1 MSRAKTAS
9 VIRDLTS
16 PRNRGILLDVV
27 VFVLNLVL
35 TRMLTGYFVELI
47 RRADVDPLA
56 EFSLGLF
63 FGGMFVLP
71 AAGAVLKRW
80 HYHQR
85 RHFRG
90 GRGGKSEGGSPALG
104 SDPMGSCLFNPIFYL
119 SLSLCIS
126 AAAGTLLFDQ
136 VFGKDFVNHGGI
148 FVSLVFGSLTLS
160 VVQTILVYRFFSPP
174 KKAPRRAFLRDP
186 RSELFGD
193 VCLYVNML
201 LFQVIWNAATFV
213 PFGRVASFTEFAGR
227 LFFLCFTALL
237 IYFPP
242 RIFYLADDIHRRTA
256 RLTILLANSPVI
268 IRLLVGTSQHL

>member
-1 MSRAKTAS
+1 MA
-9 VIRDLTS
+9 IRDLTS
-16 PRNRGILLDVV
+16 PKNRGILLDVV
-27 VFVLNLVL
+27 VFALNLIL
-35 TRMLTGYFVELI
+35 TRMLTGYFVGLI
-47 RRADVDPLA
+47 RHADDDPLA
-56 EFSLGLF
+56 EFFLGLF

-85 RHFRG
+85 RHF
-90 GRGGKSEGGSPALG
+90 KSRRAGE
-104 SDPMGSCLFNPIFYL
+104 SDLDKNAFGSCLFNPVFYL

-126 AAAGTLLFDQ
+126 AAAGSLFFDQ

-148 FVSLVFGSLTLS
+148 FISLVFGSLILS

-186 RSELFGD
+186 RSELLGD
-193 VCLYVNML
+193 ACLYINML
-201 LFQVIWNAATFV
+201 LFQVIWNAVTFV
-213 PFGRVASFTEFAGR
+213 PFARVASFAEFAGR
-227 LFFLCFTALL
+227 LFFLGFAALL

-268 IRLLVGTSQHL
+268 LRLLLGTSQHL